1 MLSHDRWA
9 AAALTLLAYTWVACT
24 AYAATSA
31 APATAARNGYDYY
44 QIGNLQAPRP
54 APTEAAL
61 MLKGGGEWNHDA
73 FAWLVAKAGHGHFV
87 VLRASYADDIQNSL
101 YHEIGGVASV
111 QTLVFHSRAAASDPA
126 VLDIIRHADGIFIAG
141 GDQANYVRF
150 WRGTPL
156 SKLLDEHVAQG
167 KPLGGTSAG
176 LAILGAYAYGALDG
190 GSISSADAL
199 ADPLGASVTLVGGF
213 LHLPYLQH
221 VITDSHFAARD
232 RLGRLLA
239 FVARLRYEGRGE
251 VIGLG
256 IDEGTSLC
264 VDANGV
270 GRVFTVDHGLAW
282 LVQPVSNPRLAPGKP
297 LQELGVH
304 ITGIDTQS
312 RIDMHDFSVQRPAFS
327 KIADVHEGKMVL
339 RDGTAPPP
347 PKPATAL
354 ARSDGSRP
362 HAHGPARK

>member
-1 MLSHDRWA
+1 MLLHDRWVGVALALLVCGWMAGA
-9 AAALTLLAYTWVACT
+9 AAA
-24 AYAATSA
+24 
-31 APATAARNGYDYY
+31 APVVPAVAARNGYDYY
-44 QIGNLQAPRP
+44 QIGDLQAPRP

-61 MLKGGGEWNHDA
+61 MLKGGGAWNHEA

-101 YHEIGGVASV
+101 YNEIGGVTSV
-111 QTLVFHSRAAASDPA
+111 QTLVFHSRAAASDPV
-126 VLDIIRHADGIFIAG
+126 VLDIVRHADGIFIAG

-156 SKLLDEHVAQG
+156 NKALDEHVAQG
-167 KPLGGTSAG
+167 KPIGGTSAG

-190 GSISSADAL
+190 GSIRSADAL
-199 ADPLGASVTLVGGF
+199 ADPLGTAVTLVGDF

-221 VITDSHFAARD
+221 TITDSHFAARD

-264 VDANGV
+264 VGADGV
-270 GRVFTVDHGLAW
+270 GRVFTADNGVAW
-282 LVQPVSNPRLAPGKP
+282 LLQPSDIPRLAPGKP
-297 LQELGVH
+297 LNELGVRV
-304 ITGIDTQS
+304 TGIGTQS
-312 RIDMHDFSVQRPAFS
+312 RIDMHDFSVQHPAFS
-327 KIADVHEGKMVL
+327 RIADVREGKVVL
-339 RDGTAPPP
+339 RRETAPPP
-347 PKPATAL
+347 PKPVTA
-354 ARSDGSRP
+354 AVQPDGRR
-362 HAHGPARK
+362 APARIPAQK

>member
-1 MLSHDRWA
+1 MHLPDRWA
-9 AAALTLLAYTWVACT
+9 GATLALLACCWMAC
-24 AYAATSA
+24 AVVYAANPVVPA
-31 APATAARNGYDYY
+31 AAARNGYDYY
-44 QIGNLQAPRP
+44 QIGDLQAPRP

-61 MLKGGGEWNHDA
+61 MLKGGGAWNHDA
-73 FAWLVAKAGHGHFV
+73 FAWLLAKAGHGHFV
-87 VLRASYADDIQNSL
+87 VLRASYADDIQNAL
-101 YHEIGGVASV
+101 YHEIGGVTSV

-126 VLDIIRHADGIFIAG
+126 VLDIVRHADGIFIAG

-156 SKLLDEHVAQG
+156 NKALDEHVAQG

-190 GSISSADAL
+190 DSIQSAAAL
-199 ADPLGASVTLVGGF
+199 ADPLGASVTLVGDF

-239 FVARLRYEGRGE
+239 FVARLRDEGHGE

-264 VDANGV
+264 VDADGV
-270 GRVFTVDHGLAW
+270 GRVFTVDDGFAW
-282 LVQPVSNPRLAPGKP
+282 LLQPSGIPRLAPGKP
-297 LQELGVH
+297 LHERGAR
-304 ITGIDTQS
+304 ITGIGTQS
-312 RIDMHDFSVQRPAFS
+312 RIDMHDFSVQHPAFS
-327 KIADVHEGKMVL
+327 TIVDVREGKVVL
-339 RDGTAPPP
+339 RDETLPLP
-347 PKPATAL
+347 PKPATAVH
-354 ARSDGSRP
+354 SGGKRP
-362 HAHGPARK
+362 PAPLPVRK